1 MEPRRAFLK
10 DTEAVAYLHE
20 RGVDL
25 SPATMKNWRS
35 YGKSGLRFHRIAGK
49 IYYTVADLESWLS
62 QSRFAEGGRRDP
74 LTITVTAPAQ
84 ATAHHPPPRVAPPKL
99 SGDYGVG
106 SAPAEA
112 AAASPRS
119 I

>member
-1 MEPRRAFLK
+1 MRLRRRSRISIHRMEPRRAFLK

-49 IYYTVADLESWLS
+49 IYYSVADIESWLN

-74 LTITVTAPAQ
+74 LPMTAAAQ
-84 ATAHHPPPRVAPPKL
+84 
-99 SGDYGVG
+99 
-106 SAPAEA
+106 AEA
-112 AAASPRS
+112 AAQREGNA
-119 I
+119 